1 MASLIEIRNM
11 CKIYNPGENEV
22 RALDHVSLSIG
33 ENEFVAIIGH
43 SGSGKSTLMNMLG
56 CLDVP
61 TSGIYLLHGS
71 DVSLLSDDELSD
83 IRNQEIGFIFQ
94 GFNLISNLTAFEN
107 VELPLIY
114 RGVSKRER
122 THLAKEALRKVGLE
136 NRMTHKPSEMSG
148 GQQQRV
154 AIARAIAQAPPVIL
168 ADEPTGNL
176 DSHSSQEIMNILKT
190 LHAEGR
196 TVIVITHDNDIAANA
211 KRIIHIEDGRITS
224 DSANEGLS
232 REDIA
237 EEIRGNST
245 MYESN
250 TESTYEEPELNQ
262 TEEIEPTYEPS
273 ADDYDLEINDNN
285 IDLHLMNGENQNE
298 QEE

>member
-71 DVSLLSDDELSD
+71 DVALMTDNELSD
-83 IRNQEIGFIFQ
+83 IRNTEIGFIFQ
-94 GFNLISNLTAFEN
+94 GFNLISNLTALEN
-107 VELPLIY
+107 VELPLVY

-122 THLAKEALRKVGLE
+122 TNLAKEALKKVGLE
-136 NRMTHKPSEMSG
+136 NRMDHKPSEMSG

-176 DSHSSQEIMNILKT
+176 DSHSTQEIMGILKK
-190 LHAEGR
+190 LHSEGH
-196 TVIVITHDNDIAANA
+196 TVIIITHDNDIAANA
-211 KRIIHIEDGRITS
+211 DRIVHIEDGRIDS
-224 DSANEGLS
+224 DSANNGKLNRDDID
-232 REDIA
+232 REIKGETSLADA
-237 EEIRGNST
+237 QN
-245 MYESN
+245 
-250 TESTYEEPELNQ
+250 EPL
-262 TEEIEPTYEPS
+262 TEE
-273 ADDYDLEINDNN
+273 ADADYDLQIDETNESS
-285 IDLHLMNGENQNE
+285 IDLHLNGEDKDE
-298 QEE
+298 